1 MTSGIVIR
9 QLRIGSLT
17 NLANTDTL
25 TGIHKQETESAH
37 LGFNGL
43 SNDQQGDK
51 NHHGGPEKAL
61 HHFASDHYARLR
73 RELPEP
79 AAGHC
84 QPGAFGENLV
94 TSGFSETDVCVGDI
108 FVLGE
113 AIVQVSQPRQPC
125 WRLNLRFGIP
135 DMSQRLQK
143 SLRTGWYYRVLQPG
157 DVSQGDTLTLDQRP
171 NPDWPLSRILTMLYE
186 TTLENAA
193 LADMAELKQLSPNL
207 RNIAKQRLATQKV
220 ENWQGRLFGS
230 SAPSAN

>member
-43 SNDQQGDK
+43 SNDQQGDR

-113 AIVQVSQPRQPC
+113 AIVQVDRKSTG
-125 WRLNLRFGIP
+125 LN
-135 DMSQRLQK
+135 S
-143 SLRTGWYYRVLQPG
+143 SHVRTSY
-157 DVSQGDTLTLDQRP
+157 
-171 NPDWPLSRILTMLYE
+171 
-186 TTLENAA
+186 AA
-193 LADMAELKQLSPNL
+193 LCLKKTMIKPDALP
-207 RNIAKQRLATQKV
+207 
-220 ENWQGRLFGS
+220 
-230 SAPSAN
+230 